1 VCRLDRSLFFDL
13 NHLEID
19 SLVGRSLLLNSED
32 HDLVARQAEALLLCH
47 LQHHAD
53 QAVLVPLD
61 KLGDFVSD
69 YAARRV
75 HLSDDLGLRAACEDR
90 LHRLLLC
97 ESASDLPR
105 ASQCDEQVHIII
117 DCNLGR
123 GRAEH
128 ISHVAGRSLL
138 LSDISKLLV
147 NDLVVVNALSLG
159 DGLRK

>member
-1 VCRLDRSLFFDL
+1 M
-13 NHLEID
+13 
-19 SLVGRSLLLNSED
+19 
-32 HDLVARQAEALLLCH
+32 
-47 LQHHAD
+47 
-53 QAVLVPLD
+53 PLD